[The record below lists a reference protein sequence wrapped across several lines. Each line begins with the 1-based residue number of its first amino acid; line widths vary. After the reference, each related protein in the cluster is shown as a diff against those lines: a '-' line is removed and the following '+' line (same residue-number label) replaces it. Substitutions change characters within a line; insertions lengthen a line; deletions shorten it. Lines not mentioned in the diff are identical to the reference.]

1 MQRRI
6 FFIAFFLLIATGV
19 VIYGVMKVTVP
30 EMTFAEAVKIND
42 ESKKVVLVG
51 KGMNRPATDDGAVV
65 FYLTDKTGT
74 TVKVSYD
81 GEPFDRERLD
91 YALRSQEEVRVAG
104 HAHSDHFHGKE
115 IFFK

>member
-51 KGMNRPATDDGAVV
+51 KGMNRPVTDDGAVV

-74 TVKVSYD
+74 AGAKAAGTAGAKTGSTENVKAKVP
-81 GEPFDRERLD
+81 GRKPP
-91 YALRSQEEVRVAG
+91 AKRSMPKKA
-104 HAHSDHFHGKE
+104 
-115 IFFK
+115 